1 MRGNPKK
8 GRQIEM
14 KNETERRTK
23 FLPRSLGDE
32 D

>member
-14 KNETERRTK
+14 KTEMERRTK